1 MKFGLLEWLTRP
13 PFKARKA
20 VIVVTLSTTTIVLVS
35 ALAMTLLDNQDVEN
49 YWLGL
54 WWAVQTITTV
64 GYGDVPINKPEG
76 RIIAAL
82 VMISGIGL
90 ASVVTATVASAF
102 FVSAQRRRGAEDP
115 VIQQLDT
122 IARRLENIERRLSEE
137 THP

>member
-1 MKFGLLEWLTRP
+1 VKFGVLEWLTRP

-20 VIVVTLSTTTIVLVS
+20 VIVVTLSTTTIVLIG
-35 ALAMTLLDNQDVEN
+35 ALAMTVFDNQDVTSYSE
-49 YWLGL
+49 GL

-64 GYGDVPINKPEG
+64 GYGDVPITKPEG
-76 RIIAAL
+76 RVIGAL

-115 VIQQLDT
+115 VLQRLDD
-122 IARRLENIERRLSEE
+122 IARRLERVERRLSEE
-137 THP
+137 TRS

>member
-1 MKFGLLEWLTRP
+1 VKFGLLEWMTRP

-20 VIVVTLSTTTIVLVS
+20 VVVVMLSTTTIVLVS
-35 ALAMTLLDNQDVEN
+35 ALAMTVFDDKDVPK
-49 YWLGL
+49 YSTGL

-64 GYGDVPINKPEG
+64 GYGDVPINNAEG

-82 VMISGIGL
+82 VMISGIGM

-115 VIQQLDT
+115 VLKRLDD
-122 IARRLENIERRLSEE
+122 IARRLESVERRLSEE
-137 THP
+137 TRS